1 MGGKNIFATVW
12 QFSVVSG
19 QPIKGFK
26 ATKRLAAQRS
36 AAFYPRSWRGII
48 STGSEA
54 LFLDWVISGV
64 GIDTSMVVV
73 CSDLVRNQI
82 RSAGKMPICRV
93 PGSVISDSEEK
104 S

>member
-73 CSDLVRNQI
+73 CSDLMGDQI
-82 RSAGKMPICRV
+82 RSACKRLINLMPGI
-93 PGSVISDSEEK
+93 VIINPDEYP
-104 S
+104 